1 MSFQL
6 LESST
11 IAYFKG
17 KPSIQVTLKICEA
30 VVTSELLP
38 HTVNRT
44 LQLDRAQT
52 VHWQQGK
59 ASSSKL
65 LHFNPSG
72 KQEDLG
78 CTWHISAFTDWY
90 TTQKTPRGQKWSKS
104 LTWLQEILLYLCQN
118 ELLVFQC
125 MDKRTEKRKSSIATS
140 SKNSKLYETT
150 PLKLHT
156 LQYHMYGQVQRKN

>member
-1 MSFQL
+1 MSLQL

-30 VVTSELLP
+30 VVTSGLLP

-44 LQLDRAQT
+44 LQLDRAQK
-52 VHWQQGK
+52 VHRQQGK

-118 ELLVFQC
+118 ELLDGLSVHGQN
-125 MDKRTEKRKSSIATS
+125 DRKKEIQHSYIF
-140 SKNSKLYETT
+140 KK
-150 PLKLHT
+150 
-156 LQYHMYGQVQRKN
+156 Q